1 MRLKPR
7 RQTEANKIN
16 PAHDRRLAAVSR
28 HAITS
33 SLTMVL
39 ANPIDLTPIG
49 VEHASDHPDRPPL
62 TPRPRPLKISPV
74 ALKRATGCRAPKAS
88 KTAAPAAVFLMTYT
102 TVASSSM
109 AGRGGETVRS
119 AGCLPPVLYP
129 CHAPVALNLTEGRV
143 VFQPGEPP

>member
-1 MRLKPR
+1 VRLKPR

-49 VEHASDHPDRPPL
+49 VEHAAIVKGVEIILRFKQPINSRFF
-62 TPRPRPLKISPV
+62 
-74 ALKRATGCRAPKAS
+74 
-88 KTAAPAAVFLMTYT
+88 PAQSVGLD
-102 TVASSSM
+102 
-109 AGRGGETVRS
+109 
-119 AGCLPPVLYP
+119 
-129 CHAPVALNLTEGRV
+129 
-143 VFQPGEPP
+143 